1 MLTCDPSDSATFSL
15 QSKHVRPVPTLLLL
29 TLGVIAGRAQS
40 SSVQPVTLDL
50 EGLKLRP
57 GAFLDLIGL
66 TRTATT
72 PDTIN
77 THFGAIPLVD
87 TPDETLWSPRHSRLW
102 LRGDREE
109 GPVTLTF
116 YLESDFLNPNANQNP
131 YRWRQYWGA
140 VRWGKWE
147 VSGGREWNLL
157 RPNRIGVQS
166 DTGTMN
172 TLVPEPAYHVGL
184 DGTRDR
190 QVRLTRNFGDYNA
203 VFAWQTNGLFLGRVA
218 ADKKFGHVELDS
230 ILAGHHGQHGVSASA
245 YLNVSKRV
253 RYETQAYWSKRAGYQ
268 ALGVVPAN
276 VDGGNL
282 LQGVE
287 FFVSPRVDLYGY
299 AGWAYAE
306 RSGGNRVVREY
317 TAGGDYRVPITGLHG
332 AALFS
337 LELSRM
343 DRALW
348 TNQSG
353 AMFYAMYRFRYT
365 FN

>member
-1 MLTCDPSDSATFSL
+1 MLTCDPLDSITDWL
-15 QSKHVRPVPTLLLL
+15 QSGHVRPVQTLLLL
-29 TLGVIAGRAQS
+29 TLCATAGRAQTTS
-40 SSVQPVTLDL
+40 DQPLTLSVD
-50 EGLKLRP
+50 GLKLRP

-77 THFGAIPLVD
+77 THFGAIPLVE
-87 TPDETLWSPRHSRLW
+87 TPDESLGSPRHSRLW
-102 LRGDREE
+102 LRGDLAE
-109 GPVTLTF
+109 GPVGVTF

-140 VRWGKWE
+140 IHWGKWE
-147 VSGGREWNLL
+147 LSAGREWNLL
-157 RPNRIGVQS
+157 RPNRFGVQS

-230 ILAGHHGQHGVSASA
+230 ILAGHHGQHGISAAA
-245 YLNVSKRV
+245 YLNVTRRL
-253 RYETQAYWSKRAGYQ
+253 RYETQAYWSKRAAYQ

-276 VDGGNL
+276 VDGGNV
-282 LQGVE
+282 LQGLE
-287 FFVSPRVDLYGY
+287 FLFSSRVDVYTY
-299 AGWAYAE
+299 AGWVYAE
-306 RSGGNRVVREY
+306 RSTGNRVVREY
-317 TAGGDYRVPITGLHG
+317 TAGGDYRIPMASLRGV
-332 AALFS
+332 ALFS
-337 LELSRM
+337 LEFSRI
-343 DRALW
+343 DRAVW
-348 TNQSG
+348 TGQSG

>member
-1 MLTCDPSDSATFSL
+1 MRA
-15 QSKHVRPVPTLLLL
+15 VPTLLFL
-29 TLGVIAGRAQS
+29 TFLAAAGRAQTPTVEPLTL
-40 SSVQPVTLDL
+40 SVD
-50 EGLKLRP
+50 GLKLRP

-77 THFGAIPLVD
+77 THFGAIPLVE
-87 TPDETLWSPRHSRLW
+87 TPGESLWSPRHSRLW
-102 LRGDREE
+102 LRGDRSE
-109 GPVTLTF
+109 GPVTVSF
-116 YLESDFLNPNANQNP
+116 YLESDFLNPNAGQSP
-131 YRWRQYWGA
+131 YRWRQYWA
-140 VRWGKWE
+140 AIHWGKWE
-147 VSGGREWNLL
+147 LSAGREWNLL
-157 RPNRIGVQS
+157 RPNRVGVES